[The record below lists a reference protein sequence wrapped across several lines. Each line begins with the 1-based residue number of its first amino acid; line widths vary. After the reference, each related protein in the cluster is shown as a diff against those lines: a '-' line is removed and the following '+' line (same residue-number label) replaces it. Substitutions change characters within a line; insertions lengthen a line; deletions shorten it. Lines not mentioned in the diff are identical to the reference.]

1 MSTDDVKFNSKKME
15 KMNKL
20 PKGKF
25 YNVRIDIDSANP
37 PIFNETAYNQCLN
50 NQYIVGSFAN
60 SPGGVP
66 AACKDLCNYTD
77 CISTASESEF
87 QTFCENVNNIG
98 ITSQAQPNDFDKYL
112 NKILD
117 NFL

>member
-50 NQYIVGSFAN
+50 NQNLASIFVYI
-60 SPGGVP
+60 PGGIP
-66 AACKDLCNYTD
+66 AQCKDLCNYTD
-77 CISTASESEF
+77 CISNGSEF

-98 ITSQAQPNDFDKYL
+98 ITSQAQPNDFGNYL
-112 NKILD
+112 NTLLG
-117 NFL
+117 NVY